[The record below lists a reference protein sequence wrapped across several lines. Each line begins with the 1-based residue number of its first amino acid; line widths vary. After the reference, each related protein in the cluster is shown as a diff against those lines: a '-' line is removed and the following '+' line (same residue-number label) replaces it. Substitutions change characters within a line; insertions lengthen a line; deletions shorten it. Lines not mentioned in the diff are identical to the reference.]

1 MPDSPFK
8 LYREAVEQ
16 MNADATVQ
24 AARQQHREAEAA
36 LAEMRARHA
45 EEERPLVDDLVDA
58 EVAVCHWEG
67 EYRARM
73 DDAQALICQ
82 AVIAR
87 GESISEFNV
96 EAKYSAGR
104 RSTEWKAVALRM
116 KAPQS
121 LIDEFTTPG
130 KPTVSVRVI

>member
-1 MPDSPFK
+1 MMTSPFQ

-24 AARQQHREAEAA
+24 AARQAHREAEAA

-45 EEERPLVDDLVDA
+45 EEEIPLLSALA
-58 EVAVCHWEG
+58 EATVAVCQWEDP
-67 EYRARM
+67 YRARM

-82 AVIAR
+82 EVVAAGQTVSQF
-87 GESISEFNV
+87 GV

-130 KPTVSVRVI
+130 NPSVTVRVL